1 MRALDRKLFRDI
13 RHLRGQV
20 IAVALVVASGIAT
33 LVTMKSSHASLL
45 SSQELYYREARFAHV
60 FASAR
65 RAPNALL
72 PRIQKIPGVAVV
84 EGRIVQDVTLDVPGL
99 DEPAVGR
106 LVSVPERGRPLLNEV
121 FLRRGRWIEPN
132 HPDEVVISES
142 FSNAN
147 RLEPGARFGA
157 IINGRWRNLTVV
169 GVGLTPEYVY
179 EIRPG
184 DIFPD
189 KRRFGIIWM
198 SHEALEGAFDMRG
211 AFNSIALTL
220 VHGASEP
227 EVLDRIDDLLEP
239 WGGTG
244 SYGREEQLSHRFLSD
259 EIKGLRVNAMITPT
273 IFLGV
278 AAFLI
283 HLVLSRLVQTQRD
296 QIAVLKAFGYSTFD
310 VGLHYLELAT
320 VAVLGG
326 TILGMAGG
334 VWLGRGL
341 MTIYKNFYNFPLL
354 NYVLEPSLVAIAIG
368 VSAFAASVGALSAVR
383 SAVNLPPAEAMR
395 PEAPPR
401 FHSSWIDR
409 SGLGRW
415 LSPAARIVAR
425 NLDRRRWKAILSI
438 LGVAL
443 ATAILVV
450 GRYSFDAIDYLMHFQ
465 FSVMQREDVTVPFY
479 LPRGTTAI
487 HSLQRMPG
495 VLSVEPFR
503 TVPVRLVHGHRDK
516 RTGIIGIDP
525 DAELRRMIDADGEL
539 VPLPPDG
546 LVMSRKLAEILD
558 AKPGDEITVEVL
570 DESRP
575 VERVR
580 LMAVFDDLIGVA
592 VYMNRRALNDLLRE
606 GHVVTGAY
614 LQVDPLVAPQLYA
627 DLKKTPAIAGVSIRS
642 AMLQSFKETI
652 AQSMSIS
659 NFAMIFFACV
669 IAMGVVYNGARIAL
683 SERGRELA
691 SLRVLGFTRREV
703 GLMLVGEQ
711 AILTAAAIPIGFG
724 LGYLL
729 CVLISKAYDTELF
742 RFPVVLSSKTFGFA
756 FLIILAAAVVSSLLV
771 LRRIATLDLVA
782 VLKTRE

>member
-1 MRALDRKLFRDI
+1 MKALDRKLLRDVV
-13 RHLRGQV
+13 HLRGQV

-33 LVTMKSSHASLL
+33 LVTMKSSHASLR
-45 SSQELYYREARFAHV
+45 SSQQTYYREARFAEV

-65 RAPNALL
+65 RAPRALVT
-72 PRIQKIPGVAVV
+72 RIQKIPGVAIV
-84 EGRIVQDVTLDVPGL
+84 EDRIVQDVTLDVPGL

-106 LVSVPERGRPLLNEV
+106 LTSVPERGRPLLNEV

-142 FSNAN
+142 FSLGND
-147 RLEPGARFGA
+147 LQPGARFGA

-169 GVGLTPEYVY
+169 GIGLSPEYVY

-189 KRRFGIIWM
+189 RRRFGIIWM

-211 AFNSIALTL
+211 AFNSLSLTL

-227 EVLDRIDDLLEP
+227 EVIDRLDELLEP

-244 SYGREEQLSHRFLSD
+244 AYGREEQLSHRFLSD
-259 EIKGLRVNAMITPT
+259 EIKGLRVNATIAPS

-310 VGLHYLELAT
+310 VGLHFLELAT

-326 TILGMAGG
+326 TIVGTAGG
-334 VWLGRGL
+334 IWLGRGL
-341 MTIYKNFYNFPLL
+341 MGIYKDFYNFPLL
-354 NYVLEPSLVAIAIG
+354 DYVLEPSLVAIAIG
-368 VSAFAASVGALSAVR
+368 VSAIAASVGALSSVLAAVR
-383 SAVNLPPAEAMR
+383 LPPAEAMR

-401 FHSSWIDR
+401 FHSGWLDR
-409 SGLGRW
+409 TRLRDW
-415 LSPAARIVAR
+415 LTPAARIVAR
-425 NLDRRRWKAILSI
+425 NLDRRRWKAVLSI
-438 LGVAL
+438 FGIAL
-443 ATAILVV
+443 ATAILIV

-465 FSVMQREDVTVPFY
+465 FDVMQREDVTVPFY
-479 LPRGTTAI
+479 VARGSNAI

-495 VLSVEPFR
+495 VLAVEPFR

-516 RTGIIGIDP
+516 RTGLIGIDP
-525 DAELRRMIDADGEL
+525 GAQLRRLLDDDGRL

-546 LVMSRKLAEILD
+546 LVMSRKLAEILE

-575 VERVR
+575 VKRVP
-580 LMAVFDDLIGVA
+580 LAATFDDLIGVA
-592 VYMNRRALNDLLRE
+592 VYMNRRALNDMLHE

-614 LQVDPLVAPQLYA
+614 LQVDPLAAPTLYTK
-627 DLKKTPAIAGVSIRS
+627 LKRTPVIAGVSIREA
-642 AMLQSFKETI
+642 AMRSFQETI
-652 AQSMSIS
+652 AQSMAIS

-711 AILTAAAIPIGFG
+711 AILTGLAIPAGFG

-729 CVLISKAYDTELF
+729 CLLISKAYDTELF

-756 FLIILAAAVVSSLLV
+756 FLVILAAAVISSLLV

>member
-1 MRALDRKLFRDI
+1 MKALDRKLFRDI
-13 RHLRGQV
+13 VHLRGQV

-45 SSQELYYREARFAHV
+45 SSQQIYYREARFADV

-65 RAPNALL
+65 RAPNAVLA
-72 PRIQKIPGVAVV
+72 RIQKIPGVAVV

-142 FSNAN
+142 FSIGN

-211 AFNSIALTL
+211 AFNSVSLTL

-259 EIKGLRVNAMITPT
+259 EIKGLRVNAMITPA

-341 MTIYKNFYNFPLL
+341 MTIYQEFYNFPLL
-354 NYVLEPSLVAIAIG
+354 DYVLEPSLVAIAIG
-368 VSAFAASVGALSAVR
+368 VSAIAASVGALSAVR
-383 SAVNLPPAEAMR
+383 AAVNLPPAEAMR
-395 PEAPPR
+395 PEAPPH

-415 LSPAARIVAR
+415 LTPATRIVAR
-425 NLDRRRWKAILSI
+425 NLDRRRWKAGLSI

-479 LPRGTTAI
+479 LPRGANAL

-516 RTGIIGIDP
+516 RTGLIGIDP
-525 DAELRRMIDADGEL
+525 DAELRRMIDTDGKL

-546 LVMSRKLAEILD
+546 LVMSRKLAEILE
-558 AKPGDEITVEVL
+558 AQPGDEITVEVL

-575 VERVR
+575 VEQVR
-580 LMAVFDDLIGVA
+580 LAAVFDDLIGVA
-592 VYMNRRALNDLLRE
+592 VYMDRRALNGLLHE

-642 AMLQSFKETI
+642 AMLQSFQETI
-652 AQSMSIS
+652 AESMTIS
-659 NFAMIFFACV
+659 NIAMIFFACV

-711 AILTAAAIPIGFG
+711 AILTSVAIPFGFG

-729 CVLISKAYDTELF
+729 CLLISKAYDTELF

-756 FLIILAAAVVSSLLV
+756 FLVILGAAVISSLLV

>member
-1 MRALDRKLFRDI
+1 MKALDRKLFRDI
-13 RHLRGQV
+13 VHLRGQV

-45 SSQELYYREARFAHV
+45 SSQQIYYREARFADV

-65 RAPNALL
+65 RAPNAVLA
-72 PRIQKIPGVAVV
+72 RIQKIPGVAVV

-142 FSNAN
+142 FSIGN

-211 AFNSIALTL
+211 AFNSVSLTL

-259 EIKGLRVNAMITPT
+259 EIKGLRVNAMITPA

-341 MTIYKNFYNFPLL
+341 MTIYQEFYNFPLL
-354 NYVLEPSLVAIAIG
+354 DYVLEPSLVAIAIG
-368 VSAFAASVGALSAVR
+368 VSAIAASVGALSAVR
-383 SAVNLPPAEAMR
+383 AAVNLPPAEAMR
-395 PEAPPR
+395 PEAPPH

-415 LSPAARIVAR
+415 LTPATRIVAR
-425 NLDRRRWKAILSI
+425 NLDRRRWKAALSI

-479 LPRGTTAI
+479 LPRGANAL

-516 RTGIIGIDP
+516 RTGLIGIDP
-525 DAELRRMIDADGEL
+525 DAELRRMIDADGKL

-546 LVMSRKLAEILD
+546 LVMSRKLAEILE
-558 AKPGDEITVEVL
+558 AQPGDEITVEVL

-575 VERVR
+575 VEQVR
-580 LMAVFDDLIGVA
+580 LAAVFDDLIGVA
-592 VYMNRRALNDLLRE
+592 VYMDRRALNGLLHE

-642 AMLQSFKETI
+642 AMLQSFQETI
-652 AQSMSIS
+652 AESMTIS
-659 NFAMIFFACV
+659 NIAMIFFACV

-711 AILTAAAIPIGFG
+711 AILTSVAIPFGFG

-729 CVLISKAYDTELF
+729 CLLISKAYDTELF

-756 FLIILAAAVVSSLLV
+756 FLVILGAAVISSLLV